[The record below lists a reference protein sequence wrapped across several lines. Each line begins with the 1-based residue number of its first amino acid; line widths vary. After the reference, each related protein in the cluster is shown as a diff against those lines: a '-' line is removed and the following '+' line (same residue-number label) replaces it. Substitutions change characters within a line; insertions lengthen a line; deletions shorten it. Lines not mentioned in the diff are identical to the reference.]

1 MKKKTAFQG
10 FTLIELMI
18 TVAILGIISAIAVP
32 SYMTYVKKS
41 KRTEAKTEMLRVAQ
55 LQESYYIQNLTYSQ
69 ELTGLGF
76 AAVTQNTESDLYSLR
91 SQGQPVGCNGTSA
104 NPCTG
109 YQVVATPVT
118 GKGQDKDDKCTYFY
132 VDNTGRKG
140 AKSSSDSDLNST
152 ANIKECWG

>member
-1 MKKKTAFQG
+1 MKNKRTLQG

-41 KRTEAKTEMLRVAQ
+41 KRTEAKTEMLRIAQ

-76 AAVTQNTESDLYSLR
+76 GAVTENTESDLYSLR
-91 SQGQPVGCNGTSA
+91 SQGQPVGCAGTSA

-118 GKGQDKDDKCTYFY
+118 GKGQDKDEKCTFFY

-140 AKSSSDSDLNST
+140 AKSTTDTDQYSA